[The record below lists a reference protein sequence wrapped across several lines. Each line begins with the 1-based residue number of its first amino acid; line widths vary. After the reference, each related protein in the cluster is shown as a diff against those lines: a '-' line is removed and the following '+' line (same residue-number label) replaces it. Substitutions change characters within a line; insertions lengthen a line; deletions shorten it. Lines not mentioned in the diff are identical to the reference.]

1 LLSSLVV
8 AKHGFK
14 KVPNHVENHSVTSTG
29 FTDLLFMPVTTSSV
43 NIEPLT
49 SETKKT

>member
-1 LLSSLVV
+1 LLSLLVV

-14 KVPNHVENHSVTSTG
+14 KVSNHVENDSVTSTG
-29 FTDLLFMPVTTSSV
+29 FTGLLFIPVTISSV